1 MDSSD
6 VIQLIGL
13 LILLVLSAFFSSAET
28 AFVTCSKIRMRSLE
42 EDGDKRAR
50 TVIRILDN
58 KSKMLSA
65 VLIGNNIVNLT
76 ASSLAT
82 ILATRF
88 FSRMTPG
95 IAAAGPGIATGI
107 LTILVLIFGEISPKT
122 VATGNADKMAL
133 AYARVIYILMK
144 VLTPVI
150 IVINFLAHGF
160 MKIFHIDPEAKQA
173 SITASELR
181 TIVDVSHEEGVIE
194 NEEHKMIKNVV
205 DFGDSQARDVMV
217 PRIDMT
223 FVQAD
228 ATYDELM
235 AIFKEDMYTRI
246 PVYEDTTDDVVGII
260 NMKDVLLYSQETDFS
275 ITYDELMAIF
285 KEDMYTRIPVYEDT
299 TDDVVGIINMKDVL
313 LYSQETDFSIRKL
326 MRKPHF
332 TYESKKIS
340 ELLVEMRRTS
350 SSITIVLDDYGATA
364 GLITLEDLIEE
375 IVGEIRDEF
384 DENEKDQI
392 EKVGDFEYLAEASI
406 KLEDFNEY
414 VGSDL
419 ESEEYDTLGGFVMEQ
434 LDRLPRKGETLTWE
448 NMEFVVEAI
457 EKNRMDKI
465 RVFVHQNFSETVD
478 QENS

>member
-1 MDSSD
+1 MDSGD
-6 VIQLIGL
+6 LIQLIGL
-13 LILLVLSAFFSSAET
+13 VLLLILSAFFSSAET

-42 EDGDKRAR
+42 EDGDKRAGL
-50 TVIRILDN
+50 VIKILDN
-58 KSKMLSA
+58 KPKMLSA

-95 IAAAGPGIATGI
+95 ISAAGPGIATGI
-107 LTILVLIFGEISPKT
+107 LTVLVLIFGEISPKT
-122 VATGNADKMAL
+122 IATGNADKMAL
-133 AYARVIYILMK
+133 MYARVIYALMQI
-144 VLTPVI
+144 LTPVI

-160 MKIFHIDPEAKQA
+160 MKIIKIDPDAKQA
-173 SITASELR
+173 AITASELR

-205 DFGDSQARDVMV
+205 DFGDSRARDVMV

-223 FVQAD
+223 FVQID
-228 ATYDELM
+228 ATYDELI
-235 AIFKEDMYTRI
+235 AIFQEDMYTRL
-246 PVYEDTTDDVVGII
+246 PVYEDTTDNVVGII
-260 NMKDVLLYSQETDFS
+260 NMKDLLLYKQG
-275 ITYDELMAIF
+275 
-285 KEDMYTRIPVYEDT
+285 T
-299 TDDVVGIINMKDVL
+299 T
-313 LYSQETDFSIRKL
+313 FSIRKF

-332 TYESKKIS
+332 TYESKKTS

-392 EKVGDFEYLAEASI
+392 EKVGDQEYLVEAAI
-406 KLEDFNEY
+406 KLDDFNEY
-414 VGSDL
+414 LNLQL
-419 ESEEYDTLGGFVMEQ
+419 ESAEYDTLGGFVIEK
-434 LDRLPRKGETLTWE
+434 LDRLPKKGERLVWK
-448 NMEFVVEAI
+448 NIIFLVESI

-465 RVFVHQNFSETVD
+465 RVSIRKSEDDNLEETD
-478 QENS
+478 EK

>member
-275 ITYDELMAIF
+275 I
-285 KEDMYTRIPVYEDT
+285 
-299 TDDVVGIINMKDVL
+299 
-313 LYSQETDFSIRKL
+313 RKL

-478 QENS
+478 QENP

>member
-275 ITYDELMAIF
+275 I
-285 KEDMYTRIPVYEDT
+285 
-299 TDDVVGIINMKDVL
+299 
-313 LYSQETDFSIRKL
+313 RKL
-326 MRKPHF
+326 MRKSHF

-478 QENS
+478 QENP